1 MNYVRIRNE
10 TQGDDKLVI
19 ASSLL
24 QLYLHKN
31 LSTGVLGNCCLK
43 ISENTL
49 KDASGRAI
57 LIKVAVI
64 YQSTFLQLKLVE
76 FNFPMD
82 SGQRGD
88 RNTGKTYELRT
99 PKGLRKT
106 VRVSEVSAVGRFCPN
121 IQILRVVGSIKLCRH
136 FQTKRVRNIGY
147 IQKRTFNSRNVVS

>member
-10 TQGDDKLVI
+10 TQGDDKIGDRCFII
-19 ASSLL
+19 ATI
-24 QLYLHKN
+24 LHKN

-49 KDASGRAI
+49 KDVCGRAI

-76 FNFPMD
+76 FNFPVD

-88 RNTGKTYELRT
+88 RNT
-99 PKGLRKT
+99 
-106 VRVSEVSAVGRFCPN
+106 
-121 IQILRVVGSIKLCRH
+121 
-136 FQTKRVRNIGY
+136 TKYAFPYY
-147 IQKRTFNSRNVVS
+147 IR